1 MFGKDEYD
9 MEGSLKTIGVLT
21 SGGDAPGMNACIRA
35 VVRSALNRG
44 CRVMGIRKGYSGLLK
59 GDVMEMSAG
68 SVADIIH
75 RGGTILYTAR
85 CPEFMQVEYQDR
97 AAEMCRIFG
106 IGGLVIIGGDGS
118 FKGAQKLS
126 QRGISVVGVP
136 GTIDRDIA
144 CSEYTIGF
152 DTAVNI
158 AVEAVAR
165 LRDTSASHERCSVVE
180 VMGRN
185 CGEIALWAGI
195 GTGADAIMIPE
206 DLESQSFDHLVRIIM
221 ENRARGKNHNIIIV
235 AEGVGH
241 ANELAERI
249 NEVTGIESRA
259 TVLGHVQR
267 GGSPTALDIKHASM
281 MGYLAVE
288 ALARGETNRI
298 IAVQNGRYVD
308 LDIDEGLAM
317 EREPSMDIWNAN
329 LNISTY

>member
-1 MFGKDEYD
+1 MYNKIGGFCECSANPFPVHGMKHCRGQRRSICSLFGKDEYD

-165 LRDTSASHERCSVVE
+165 LRDTSASHERCSVCLLYTSPSP
-180 VMGRN
+180 R
-185 CGEIALWAGI
+185 
-195 GTGADAIMIPE
+195 DA
-206 DLESQSFDHLVRIIM
+206 
-221 ENRARGKNHNIIIV
+221 
-235 AEGVGH
+235 
-241 ANELAERI
+241 
-249 NEVTGIESRA
+249 
-259 TVLGHVQR
+259 
-267 GGSPTALDIKHASM
+267 
-281 MGYLAVE
+281 
-288 ALARGETNRI
+288 
-298 IAVQNGRYVD
+298 
-308 LDIDEGLAM
+308 
-317 EREPSMDIWNAN
+317 
-329 LNISTY
+329 

>member
-1 MFGKDEYD
+1 

>member
-1 MFGKDEYD
+1 

-136 GTIDRDIA
+136 GTIDLDIA